1 MPQLAGVSSPKM
13 QLCCALSLDVLCS
26 TAFSSSLESGMT
38 AMHLLRWKPEPYAAR
53 RNARK
58 KQKQESENK
67 SKNHSETNQKSNRS
81 NPIDPDQIESFESE
95 LPKKSCHIARA
106 FSNATALGYQV
117 MLYLLIEGPIRRPG
131 HKGPVRE
138 PEPGDPSMVSFS
150 KATALDYQ
158 RPRHLV

>member
-1 MPQLAGVSSPKM
+1 MPQLDGVSSAKR

-26 TAFSSSLESGMT
+26 TAFASSLASAMT
-38 AMHLLRWKPEPYAAR
+38 ATHLLRWVPEPYAAS

-58 KQKQESENK
+58 KEKQESEKK

-81 NPIDPDQIESFESE
+81 DPTDPDQIESVDYE

-106 FSNATALGYQV
+106 FSTATALGYQV
-117 MLYLLIEGPIRRPG
+117 MLYLFVEGPIRRPG